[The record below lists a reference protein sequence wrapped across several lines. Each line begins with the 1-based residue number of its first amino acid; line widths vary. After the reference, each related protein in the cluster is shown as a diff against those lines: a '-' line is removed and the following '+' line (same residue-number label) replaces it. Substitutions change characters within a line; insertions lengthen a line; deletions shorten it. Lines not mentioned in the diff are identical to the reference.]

1 MLKDK
6 LTNYKDKET
15 VIEIS
20 YNIYN
25 HNRIIIKSIMN
36 NHNINNNQGYNK
48 NNNNTHLQHIQQQVN
63 QEQYN
68 LNHLK
73 HK

>member
-36 NHNINNNQGYNK
+36 NHNINNN
-48 NNNNTHLQHIQQQVN
+48 
-63 QEQYN
+63 
-68 LNHLK
+68 
-73 HK
+73 